1 MSRLRTF
8 IRKLERKDDDVVLV
22 KQHDGPPLKF
32 RQEDVKAAFLNLCER
47 QR

>member
-22 KQHDGPPLKF
+22 KQHDVPP
-32 RQEDVKAAFLNLCER
+32 EDLSEK
-47 QR
+47 